1 MATSVACRCDQVS
14 HFHSTL
20 SINGI
25 SIYISIVYTR
35 ICDTQKLAHIDQRER
50 DRSEQREREASQS
63 SNQGKSED
71 IVLLE
76 KQGRCSQ
83 KLRNNV
89 TGNLAQVTQTVG
101 QNMTD
106 ISNIGGRANTTSK
119 VRHLFSFY
127 PYSTLTP
134 FE

>member
-1 MATSVACRCDQVS
+1 M
-14 HFHSTL
+14 
-20 SINGI
+20 
-25 SIYISIVYTR
+25 
-35 ICDTQKLAHIDQRER
+35 QKLAHIDQRER
-50 DRSEQREREASQS
+50 ERQEHREQDSSQS
-63 SNQGKSED
+63 NQAKSEE

-106 ISNIGGRANTTSK
+106 ISNIGGNNLK
-119 VRHLFSFY
+119 QVG
-127 PYSTLTP
+127 TLP
-134 FE
+134 